1 MSSVYSRDSPEI
13 EALFSETLAI
23 LEIADRLNDS
33 IKPTL
38 MGKRFYTDAQLAEKL
53 NISRRTLQDYRDS
66 GMIAY
71 YRFDGKILYADDDV
85 AEMLKSHYRPKF

>member
-1 MSSVYSRDSPEI
+1 MSSVYTRTSPEI
-13 EALFSETLAI
+13 ENFFSDTLAI
-23 LEIADRLNDS
+23 LEIAERLNDD

-66 GMIAY
+66 GLIAF

-85 AEMLKSHYRPKF
+85 EEMLKSHYRPKY

>member
-13 EALFSETLAI
+13 EALFSDTLAI

-66 GMIAY
+66 GMILF
-71 YRFDGKILYADDDV
+71 RDDDV